1 MNIKRAKEEIKDI
14 KERFSEED
22 FPAWAMRVVLDE
34 ETFNERRQ

>member
-1 MNIKRAKEEIKDI
+1 MMWPFVFI